1 MSGQIETCLLPN
13 PGYCYSFREAY
24 EQEEGIKCITEMK
37 EVVVGASKYFQR
49 VMPQSKEQT

>member
-1 MSGQIETCLLPN
+1 MSEQIETCLLLN

-37 EVVVGASKYFQR
+37 EVVGGASRYFQR
-49 VMPQSKEQT
+49 VTPQSKDQT